1 MVVEEDV
8 VEALADFVQK
18 VELQPTDEVGKVGN
32 ISGAVPQTVGDELRD
47 LLSLDILT
55 AFELFLGAVDGA
67 HEYALEEELVLFADS
82 DQHDAGG
89 VGSKRLPVASR
100 DELR

>member
-1 MVVEEDV
+1 M
-8 VEALADFVQK
+8 
-18 VELQPTDEVGKVGN
+18 
-32 ISGAVPQTVGDELRD
+32 RD

-55 AFELFLGAVDGA
+55 AFELFLGAVDRA

-100 DELR
+100 DELRQEVVILGGLGALSQEILAHHD